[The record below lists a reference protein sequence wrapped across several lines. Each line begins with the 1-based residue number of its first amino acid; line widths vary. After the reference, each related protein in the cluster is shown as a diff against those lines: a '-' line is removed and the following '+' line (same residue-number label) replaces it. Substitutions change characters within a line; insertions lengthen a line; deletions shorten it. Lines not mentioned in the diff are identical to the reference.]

1 MGGQNEGLTLQMR
14 VTWHVWVRCRR
25 GDILI
30 LICWIGNGHIQSERP
45 LPTSQAGWHRHHVVD
60 MNAAINRGGH
70 FMLGPLPVKRFCFTL
85 ILWCLV
91 LATSSLV
98 FQSVTGSTTLLPYF
112 IGGGLVIKI
121 LLWPWTFV
129 VISGVMFTIKVACG
143 KSNGEFFL
151 IYSFS
156 NSWIDSSY

>member
-1 MGGQNEGLTLQMR
+1 MSITCTFNLNDLYQLSKR
-14 VTWHVWVRCRR
+14 ASI
-25 GDILI
+25 DII
-30 LICWIGNGHIQSERP
+30 M
-45 LPTSQAGWHRHHVVD
+45 D
-60 MNAAINRGGH
+60 MNAAVNRGGH
-70 FMLGPLPVKRFCFTL
+70 FVLGPLPVKFCFTL

-98 FQSVTGSTTLLPYF
+98 FQSAWHSIAISGSTTLLPYF
-112 IGGGLVIKI
+112 IGGGLVI
-121 LLWPWTFV
+121 WPWTFV